1 MWPHAKIMRNFL
13 TVAAVVAGLGAVAPA
28 AQAQEYLVNGRAAS
42 KAEAQLLASY
52 RMPAGEWVVD
62 GFGITAGRN
71 LPAAQ
76 PAKADNKCW
85 YVLDVLLCD

>member
-1 MWPHAKIMRNFL
+1 MWPHARTIRGFL
-13 TVAAVVAGLGAVAPA
+13 AIAGVVMGLGAVVPA
-28 AQAQEYLVNGRAAS
+28 AQAQEYQVNGRAAS

-62 GFGITAGRN
+62 GFGITAGRSG
-71 LPAAQ
+71 PAVQ